1 MIRVAAAGDIH
12 FAPDAAG
19 TLRPHLEHLGER
31 ADLFLLAG
39 DLTRVGTPEEA
50 RALADELC
58 DVDIPMV
65 AVLGNHDYHCDQGGE
80 VTNILE
86 GIGVRVL
93 EGNSVELPVN
103 GATVGV
109 AGTKGFGG
117 GFAGACGS
125 EFGEPEMKAFMA
137 HSRGLAEQLEA
148 SLKAL
153 ESDVKIA
160 LLHYAPCPDTLSGE
174 RLEIFPFLGCYVLGE
189 AVDRGGATLTVHG
202 HAHRGTER
210 GLTPGGRHVR
220 NVAQPVIGH
229 AYALYCLHSD
239 GTGDGPDCPTPATAL
254 ANASR
259 AGRHTPVKVNS
270 AGLVGS

>member
-31 ADLFLLAG
+31 ADLLLLAG

-50 RALADELC
+50 RALADELGG
-58 DVDIPMV
+58 VTVPIV
-65 AVLGNHDYHCDQGGE
+65 AVLGNHDYHSNQAGE
-80 VTNILE
+80 VTKILE
-86 GIGVRVL
+86 GIGVQVL
-93 EGNSVELPVN
+93 EGNSVVMPVN
-103 GATVGV
+103 GSTVGI

-137 HSRGLAEQLEA
+137 HARGLAEQLE
-148 SLKAL
+148 SCLGAL
-153 ESDVKIA
+153 DTDLKIA
-160 LLHYAPCPDTLSGE
+160 LLHYAPCPDTLAGE
-174 RLEIFPFLGCYVLGE
+174 RLEIFPFLGCYLLGE

-202 HAHRGTER
+202 HAHRGSER
-210 GLTPGGRHVR
+210 GLTAGGHHVR

-229 AYALYCLHSD
+229 AYALYCLHDD
-239 GTGDGPDCPTPATAL
+239 GEAGPECPAPATAL
-254 ANASR
+254 AKA
-259 AGRHTPVKVNS
+259 
-270 AGLVGS
+270 